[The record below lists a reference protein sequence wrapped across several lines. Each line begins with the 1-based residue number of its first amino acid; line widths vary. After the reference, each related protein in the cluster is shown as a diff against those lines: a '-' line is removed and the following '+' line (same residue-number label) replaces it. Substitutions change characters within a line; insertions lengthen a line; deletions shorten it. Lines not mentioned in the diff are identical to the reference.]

1 MIQLI
6 VDSGSTKADWRT
18 VQQDMVTSF
27 STQGL
32 NPYFLKVDELESIIR
47 LQVLPY
53 VAGQMVGSIYF
64 YGAGCAHENRK
75 LQISSVLSRFFP
87 GSTINVATDLLGAAR
102 GLLKHEAGFAVIV
115 GTGTN
120 SGRYDGRQIVHS
132 IDSLGYFLGDEGSG
146 AAIGRKLLRD
156 YLRGYLPEELNREFA
171 LICPYNREQV
181 LDHLYTKPFPNRFLA
196 SFTPF
201 AAIHLSSSYIQE
213 LIKESFRDLFTH
225 LISHYEDFQQSRLCC
240 TGSVAFV
247 FKEYLLE
254 VAGEFKARIEAVSQ
268 SPIEELVVYH
278 QSI

>member
-18 VQQDMVTSF
+18 VQQNRITSF

-32 NPYFLKVDELESIIR
+32 NPYFLKIDELESIIR

-64 YGAGCAHENRK
+64 YGAGCGHENRK
-75 LQISSVLSRFFP
+75 QQISSVLSRFFP

-102 GLLKHEAGFAVIV
+102 GLLKHDAGFAVII

-156 YLRGYLPEELNREFA
+156 YLRGYMPEELNREFA
-171 LICPYNREQV
+171 LICPYDREQV

-201 AAIHLSSSYIQE
+201 AGMHLSSSYIQE

-247 FKEYLLE
+247 FREYLLE
-254 VAGEFKARIEAVSQ
+254 IAGEYKSRIEVVSQ
-268 SPIEELVVYH
+268 SPIEELVAYH